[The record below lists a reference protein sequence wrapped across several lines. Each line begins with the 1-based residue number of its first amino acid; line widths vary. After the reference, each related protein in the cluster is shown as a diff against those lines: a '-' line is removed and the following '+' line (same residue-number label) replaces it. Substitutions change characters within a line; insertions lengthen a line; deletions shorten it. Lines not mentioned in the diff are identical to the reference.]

1 MGRVEKQLMAFVPCL
16 PLPSHRRLR
25 FWCCWLLPVAV
36 VWINNPAEH
45 LERRRPGRVSPH
57 SLCLVAM
64 FRDGAIRIWLIQTG
78 GINHSWWRSRK
89 FRVWQGGRWAKGRG
103 RRHWAK
109 GTDNCRGNSFTFI
122 GRLVFCHFYQHFCPS
137 AVFISSLSMS
147 GCATSFPK
155 NLNHIDCVDHV
166 DHKPNFSDYI

>member
-1 MGRVEKQLMAFVPCL
+1 MRRVEKNNSWHLTPAPPLADWNFDVAILL
-16 PLPSHRRLR
+16 PLT
-25 FWCCWLLPVAV
+25 V
-36 VWINNPAEH
+36 VWINIPVEH
-45 LERRRPGRVSPH
+45 LHWRWPGRVSPH

-64 FRDGAIRIWLIQTG
+64 FRYGAIRIWLIQTG
-78 GINHSWWRSRK
+78 GINHTWWRSK
-89 FRVWQGGRWAKGRG
+89 KLKVWQGGRWAKGRG

-166 DHKPNFSDYI
+166 DQKPNFPDYI